1 MLKMMPIKMVTTPA
15 NMLVHTRLHV
25 RVIASALLLAG
36 FAGIAHAGGSDAAH
50 QVKRAAHQLLE
61 EQAVRTGWLE
71 PVFNLAVVAP
81 NRPLPTC
88 RQALRI
94 DAVDTRQPRRMR
106 FAATCPGNDG
116 WRHEFIVRSSIS
128 AKVLVAA
135 VALTAGHELVA
146 ADLVLAQRDVT
157 KAADAL
163 ADPQAVLGMSSRR
176 SIRAGEVLRESWL
189 VPSILVQRGA
199 AVSIVARSGAIE
211 VSVAGEAL
219 DAGARDAVIR
229 VRNTST
235 GKIIRA
241 RVLADATVEPINI
254 IP

>member
-1 MLKMMPIKMVTTPA
+1 MLKMTLIKMRPAPA
-15 NMLVHTRLHV
+15 NVLVHARLIV
-25 RVIASALLLAG
+25 FALLLAG
-36 FAGIAHAGGSDAAH
+36 LAGVAHAASDDAAA
-50 QVKRAAHQLLE
+50 QVKRTARQLLE
-61 EQAVRTGWLE
+61 AQTVRAGWLD

-81 NRPLPTC
+81 NRPLPAC
-88 RQALRI
+88 QQVLRV

-135 VALTAGHELVA
+135 VALTAGHELTA

-157 KAADAL
+157 NTADAL
-163 ADPQAVLGMSSRR
+163 TEPQAVLGMSSRR

-189 VPSILVQRGA
+189 LPSILVQRGA
-199 AVSIVARSGAIE
+199 AVSIVARSGEIE

-241 RVLADATVEPINI
+241 RVLADATVEPLDI